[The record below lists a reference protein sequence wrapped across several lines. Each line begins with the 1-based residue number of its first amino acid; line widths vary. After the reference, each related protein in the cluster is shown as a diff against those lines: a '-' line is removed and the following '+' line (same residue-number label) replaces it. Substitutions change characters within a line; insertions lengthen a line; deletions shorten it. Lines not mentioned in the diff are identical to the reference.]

1 MARSVN
7 SAQGRRSAQ
16 GVASF
21 SCRSRGASSAE
32 TGQLTHL
39 VIGRVVA
46 PRGLGGELKVAI
58 ETDQPDRFLQLRKVY
73 LGDGLAC
80 FKVQRARLH
89 RGQALLQL
97 QGIADRNAAE
107 AWRGAHVSVSMQDAL
122 PLEEGEY
129 YCHQIEGLDAVTT
142 EGERLGRVTGV
153 LATGAN
159 DVYVVRGDQGE
170 LLLPAV
176 KDVIVRV
183 DLEAG
188 MLVVRLP
195 EGLR

>member
-7 SAQGRRSAQ
+7 SAQGRRPGE
-16 GVASF
+16 GVASC
-21 SCRSRGASSAE
+21 SCDSRGASSAE
-32 TGQLTHL
+32 TGQPTHL

-58 ETDQPDRFLQLRKVY
+58 DTEQPDRFLQLGEVY
-73 LGDGLAC
+73 LGDGLVC

-97 QGIADRNAAE
+97 RGIADRNAAE
-107 AWRGAHVSVSMQDAL
+107 AWRGAHVSVSMDDAL
-122 PLEEGEY
+122 PLEEGQY
-129 YCHQIEGLDAVTT
+129 YCHQIEGLDAVTI
-142 EGERLGRVTGV
+142 EGEKLGRVTEV

-176 KDVIVRV
+176 KDVILRV
-183 DLEAG
+183 DLQAG
-188 MLVVRLP
+188 ILVVRLP